1 MCGNFLQMK
10 YPLLRLRM
18 AGGIVEELDEE
29 QLGKLQ
35 VCTFLRDLRYMYYS
49 LYKFNY
55 KYNLSQINGKDYL
68 KLAQGQGCGSALIL
82 CGSGSSLDP
91 GQ

>member
-1 MCGNFLQMK
+1 MK

-35 VCTFLRDLRYMYYS
+35 VCTFLRDLRYMYNS

-68 KLAQGQGCGSALIL
+68 KLAQGQ
-82 CGSGSSLDP
+82 
-91 GQ
+91 